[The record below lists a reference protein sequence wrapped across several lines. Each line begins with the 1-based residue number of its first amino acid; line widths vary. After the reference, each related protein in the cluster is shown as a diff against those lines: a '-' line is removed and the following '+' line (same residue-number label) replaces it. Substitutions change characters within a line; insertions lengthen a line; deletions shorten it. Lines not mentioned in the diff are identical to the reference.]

1 MRILR
6 KAIKILPLF
15 IISIFLF
22 SCNTT
27 TTTTSEYLDV
37 DYDDFNGQFI
47 EVPDEQLS
55 MPQDDYYIYYY
66 GQSCQ
71 GCILIKDQVLDT
83 FFRAKNTTI
92 YFVSVNSIYDIDPN
106 SGVSVTPTVVR
117 VQNNQVTEIY
127 EAGDEII
134 PMLKDIT

>member
-27 TTTTSEYLDV
+27 TTTTSQYLDV

-66 GQSCQ
+66 GKSCE

-127 EAGDEII
+127 EAGNEII